1 METNEV
7 VERKTKGSAFVEF
20 VLRRLSQDTAFG
32 AALKRADNPST
43 EYQAWEYL
51 AGWCDLEKD
60 WERRPFEVVASALAK
75 AKPTTDGSLGLGRS
89 IAACYKTDKEDGNK
103 TDAAK
108 AKLRRVLACD
118 TVAEVCSILRPILSL
133 IESRGVPLNYSE
145 LLDDLLWFKAERTKV
160 RWASDF
166 YGRKEVA

>member
-32 AALKRADNPST
+32 AALRRADNPST

-51 AGWCDLEKD
+51 AGWCDLENER
-60 WERRPFEVVASALAK
+60 ERRPFAVVASALAK
-75 AKPTTDGSLGLGRS
+75 AKPARDGNLGLGRA
-89 IAACYKTDKEDGNK
+89 IAACFKTDKADGNQS
-103 TDAAK
+103 DAAK
-108 AKLRRVLACD
+108 AKLRRLLACE
-118 TVAEVCSILRPILSL
+118 TVAEVCAILRPILSL
-133 IESRGVPLNYSE
+133 IESRSVPLNYGE
-145 LLDDLLWFKAERTKV
+145 LLDDLLWFKAERTRV
-160 RWASDF
+160 RWAADF